1 MDVSEIKHDDNT
13 GKDVNEVTE
22 KEVTENEVIKKE
34 VTKNCEDKELGNK
47 VIEKQVKAPPIFVH
61 EINYII

>member
-1 MDVSEIKHDDNT
+1 MDVSEIKQDDNT
-13 GKDVNEVTE
+13 GKDVNEVT
-22 KEVTENEVIKKE
+22 EVTENEVIKKE